1 MSDWTPGWFR
11 LGSIYTPL
19 NAVYHLTEALHVH
32 VSAVWMKMNGRFHD
46 DEITNAVNQMTAVPY
61 TVVSLHV
68 ELELSTHILVSVIS
82 VTRAC

>member
-1 MSDWTPGWFR
+1 
-11 LGSIYTPL
+11 
-19 NAVYHLTEALHVH
+19 
-32 VSAVWMKMNGRFHD
+32 MNGRFHD

-68 ELELSTHILVSVIS
+68 ELELNTHILVSVIS